1 MHSVKDSNA
10 GQISKTN
17 LFNFLL
23 HFRPAILKN
32 VQLLESDMSVMKRES
47 IILLILEVVMER
59 RSKKVRFFCCI
70 TFLLQ
75 NLSKSTIYFGIFQE
89 TLDEIKQRLQA
100 IYGEG
105 WSVYIAEGRYW
116 SVCSHNPGS
125 NLAFLYHNTVYGVY
139 QTPNVK

>member
-1 MHSVKDSNA
+1 MHSVRDSNA
-10 GQISKTN
+10 GQISKAN

-23 HFRPAILKN
+23 NFRPAILKN

-47 IILLILEVVMER
+47 IILLVLEVVLER
-59 RSKKVRFFCCI
+59 RSKK
-70 TFLLQ
+70 
-75 NLSKSTIYFGIFQE
+75 E

-125 NLAFLYHNTVYGVY
+125 NLAFLYQNTVYGVY
-139 QTPNVK
+139 QTPHAK